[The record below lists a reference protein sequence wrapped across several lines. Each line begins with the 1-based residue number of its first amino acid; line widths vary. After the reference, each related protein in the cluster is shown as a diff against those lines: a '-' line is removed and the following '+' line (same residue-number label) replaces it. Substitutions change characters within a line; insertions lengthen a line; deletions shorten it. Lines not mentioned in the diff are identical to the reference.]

1 MTTVTVYKFKQ
12 YDINTD
18 SWKHCVE
25 DLMATMEYITNVA
38 KSEVIKSSAL
48 EIDSTT
54 LDHLGRYW
62 LDQAKSRQAKPT
74 NLSGF
79 SAESP
84 GDAGQTGAT

>member
-1 MTTVTVYKFKQ
+1 MTTITVYKFKQ
-12 YDINTD
+12 FDINTD
-18 SWKHCVE
+18 SWKHCGE

-62 LDQAKSRQAKPT
+62 LGQAKIRQANQP
-74 NLSGF
+74 
-79 SAESP
+79 
-84 GDAGQTGAT
+84 